1 MTWQLRDPWC
11 LGYLGLAVLLG
22 VGIGTSGAAW
32 LSTVTVLAAMV
43 LGVLRPAASMVWAAA
58 LVLLVLTAT
67 VLGVIT
73 GERAVE
79 SAALASSSALA
90 HAAAIALPVGLVA
103 LVRRTRRHRRQGWEL
118 ASAIAATESARAESA
133 LVRERSVMAGEI
145 HDHLGHRLTLL
156 TVQVGRLTLDPDL
169 PESTRAALAEVRGGL
184 AEAASELGAT
194 VQLLGQGSMPTR
206 APADRSP
213 AEVVERA
220 RSAGVRVEGDLPPRW
235 EEELSA
241 PARSAAVRV
250 LSEGL
255 ANAAKHAPG
264 QAVHLAASSDDGVA
278 TLELATGRADQAG
291 GEQGRAAH
299 GGVVQGRV
307 AQDGPTAPSPAPSSG
322 HGLRT
327 LRHRVSLLGG
337 DLAVEEAEQ
346 FVLRVSLPVDAAPG
360 PDSRSRDGVQEVL
373 RSQRAADADTR
384 RTRRRAW
391 LVPAAL
397 AGGAVVLTAGF
408 FLYLSVA
415 STLSPEDF
423 ARIEV
428 GMPQTQAEQ
437 LLPPVQMVEAP
448 RDTLPEPA
456 GASCRYHEEAVSL
469 FVREDVFRVCLAD
482 GVVVS
487 TDTIPGEGP

>member
-250 LSEGL
+250 LSEG
-255 ANAAKHAPG
+255 AGQRGQARPGTGGAPG
-264 QAVHLAASSDDGVA
+264 G
-278 TLELATGRADQAG
+278 LERRRRGHPGARHRAGRSGWGRAG
-291 GEQGRAAH
+291 SCRSRRCRTGPGRSGRANRA
-299 GGVVQGRV
+299 VPCPVFWAR
-307 AQDGPTAPSPAPSSG
+307 APDA
-322 HGLRT
+322 
-327 LRHRVSLLGG
+327 
-337 DLAVEEAEQ
+337 
-346 FVLRVSLPVDAAPG
+346 AAPG
-360 PDSRSRDGVQEVL
+360 V
-373 RSQRAADADTR
+373 AAGR
-384 RTRRRAW
+384 RPGRR
-391 LVPAAL
+391 
-397 AGGAVVLTAGF
+397 GG
-408 FLYLSVA
+408 
-415 STLSPEDF
+415 
-423 ARIEV
+423 
-428 GMPQTQAEQ
+428 
-437 LLPPVQMVEAP
+437 
-448 RDTLPEPA
+448 
-456 GASCRYHEEAVSL
+456 
-469 FVREDVFRVCLAD
+469 
-482 GVVVS
+482 
-487 TDTIPGEGP
+487 

>member
-22 VGIGTSGAAW
+22 VGIGTPGAAW
-32 LSTVTVLAAMV
+32 LSTVTVLVAMV
-43 LGVLRPAASMVWAAA
+43 VGVLRPAASMVWAAA

-156 TVQVGRLTLDPDL
+156 TVQVGQLTLDPDL
-169 PESTRAALAEVRGGL
+169 PESTRAALGEIRGGL

-194 VQLLGQGSMPTR
+194 VQLLGEGSMPTR
-206 APADRSP
+206 EPTDRSP

-220 RSAGVRVEGDLPPRW
+220 RSAGVRVEGDLPPGW
-235 EEELSA
+235 VEELSA
-241 PARSAAVRV
+241 HARSAAVRV

-264 QAVHLAASSDDGVA
+264 QAVHLAASSEDGVA
-278 TLELATGRADQAG
+278 TVELATGRADQG
-291 GEQGRAAH
+291 RGEQGR
-299 GGVVQGRV
+299 VT
-307 AQDGPTAPSPAPSSG
+307 QDGPAAPSPAPSSG

-327 LRHRVSLLGG
+327 LRHRLSLLGG
-337 DLAVEEAEQ
+337 HLAVEEAEQ
-346 FVLRVSLPVDAAPG
+346 FVLRASLPIDAAPG
-360 PDSRSRDGVQEVL
+360 PDPRSRDGVQEVL

-384 RTRRRAW
+384 RTRRLAW

-408 FLYLSVA
+408 FLYLSAA

-428 GMPQTQAEQ
+428 GMSQTQAEQ

-487 TDTIPGEGP
+487 TDTIPGEGA